1 MDISKRQ
8 RNERKQI
15 MAQAARAI
23 TVIPA
28 TINLVTRMANTSM
41 AKRRVVSY
49 ARVSTD
55 SEE

>member
-1 MDISKRQ
+1 
-8 RNERKQI
+8 